1 MIWFVFALLTGAAVA
16 VLLWPLTGPPTE
28 TSEDAAD
35 VAFYRAQ
42 IAEIDA
48 ESSRG
53 GVPSDEAEAAK
64 AQAGRRL
71 LAATQEETA
80 LGDAPRARRFAIL
93 LIVLGAP
100 LIALALY
107 ARVGRPNLPD
117 MPIATRT
124 VAPQAAPETAK
135 SLAQLEAE
143 LAAHPGDGKALEQ
156 ITPLY
161 LAAARYDDAVRTSKA
176 AIGVLGKS
184 PERLVKY
191 AEALSYAN
199 DGEVSPQAV
208 TQLERA
214 VKLAPGYLL
223 ARYYLGLAAAQ
234 QGEVEKARKIWTA
247 MLPELSPD
255 SKARKDVLDKLAMLD
270 APAEGAAPGSP
281 PNAAEPADQ
290 RQKSIQSMV
299 DAAAQRLAAKGGS
312 AREWARLIRSYK
324 VLNEPDKAR
333 DALDRARKALSGDAA
348 ALGELDALAKE
359 LGLNGK

>member
-16 VLLWPLTGPPTE
+16 VLLWPLTGPPPE
-28 TSEDAAD
+28 TREDAAD

-48 ESSRG
+48 ESSRSE
-53 GVPSDEAEAAK
+53 VAADDAEAAK
-64 AQAGRRL
+64 LLAGRRL
-71 LAATQEETA
+71 LAATKEETA
-80 LGDAPRARRFAIL
+80 LGDAPRARRIAIL

-100 LIALALY
+100 LIALGLY

-117 MPIATRT
+117 MPIASRT
-124 VAPQAAPETAK
+124 VAPQSPQNQK
-135 SLAQLEAE
+135 SLAELEAD
-143 LAAHPGDGKALEQ
+143 LAAHPKDGKALEQ

-161 LAAARYDDAVRTSKA
+161 LEAGRYDDAVRTSKA
-176 AIGVLGKS
+176 AIDRLGES

-199 DGEVSPQAV
+199 DGEFSPEAV

-214 VKLAPGYLL
+214 RKLAPGYLL

-234 QGEVEKARKIWTA
+234 QGEVEKAKKIWTA
-247 MLPELSPD
+247 MLPELSD
-255 SKARKDVLDKLAMLD
+255 GSKAKKDLLDKLALLD

-281 PNAAEPADQ
+281 PNAASADQ
-290 RQKSIQSMV
+290 QQKSIQAMV
-299 DAAAQRLAAKGGS
+299 DAAAQRLAVKGGS
-312 AREWARLIRSYK
+312 AAEWARLIRSYK

-333 DALDRARKALSGDAA
+333 EALDRARKALSGDAA
-348 ALGELDALAKE
+348 AQGEFYALARE

>member
-16 VLLWPLTGPPTE
+16 VLLWPLTGPPPE
-28 TSEDAAD
+28 TGEDAAD
-35 VAFYRAQ
+35 IAFYRAQ

-48 ESSRG
+48 EFFRG
-53 GVPSDEAEAAK
+53 RVSSDEAEAAI

-71 LAATQEETA
+71 LAAAQEETA
-80 LGDAPRARRFAIL
+80 LGDAPRARKIAIL

-100 LIALALY
+100 LITLGLY

-117 MPIATRT
+117 MPIASRAA
-124 VAPQAAPETAK
+124 APQPPETRK
-135 SLAQLEAE
+135 SLAELEAD
-143 LAAHPGDGKALEQ
+143 LAAHPKDGKALEQ

-161 LAAARYDDAVRTSKA
+161 LEAGRYDDAVRTSEA
-176 AIGVLGKS
+176 AIDSLGKS

-199 DGEVSPQAV
+199 DGEFSPEAV

-214 VKLAPGYLL
+214 LKLAPTFLL

-247 MLPELSPD
+247 MLPELSQG
-255 SKARKDVLDKLAMLD
+255 SKAKKDVLDKLALLD
-270 APAEGAAPGSP
+270 APAEGAAPGSQ
-281 PNAAEPADQ
+281 PNAASADQ
-290 RQKSIQSMV
+290 QQKSIQAMV
-299 DAAAQRLAAKGGS
+299 DAAAQRLAAQGGS
-312 AREWARLIRSYK
+312 AKEWARLIRSYK
-324 VLNEPDKAR
+324 VLNQPDKAR
-333 DALDRARKALSGDAA
+333 DALDRARKALAGDAGA
-348 ALGELDALAKE
+348 QGELDALAKE

>member
-1 MIWFVFALLTGAAVA
+1 MIWIVFALLTGAAVA
-16 VLLWPLTGPPTE
+16 VLLWPLTGPPPE
-28 TSEDAAD
+28 TREDAAD

-48 ESSRG
+48 EFSRG
-53 GVPSDEAEAAK
+53 GVASDEAEAAK

-71 LAATQEETA
+71 LAAAQEETA
-80 LGDAPRARRFAIL
+80 PGDAPRARKFAIL

-100 LIALALY
+100 LITLGLY

-117 MPIATRT
+117 MPLVSRT
-124 VAPQAAPETAK
+124 APQPAPETVK
-135 SLAQLEAE
+135 SLADLEAD

-161 LAAARYDDAVRTSKA
+161 LEAGRFDDAVRTSKA
-176 AIGVLGKS
+176 AIDVLGES

-191 AEALSYAN
+191 AEAMSYAN
-199 DGEVSPQAV
+199 DGEFSPEAV
-208 TQLERA
+208 AQLERA
-214 VKLAPGYLL
+214 SKLAPNYLL

-247 MLPELSPD
+247 MLPELSQG
-255 SKARKDVLDKLAMLD
+255 SKARKDVVDKLALLD
-270 APAEGAAPGSP
+270 APVAGAAPGP
-281 PNAAEPADQ
+281 QPNAAEPADQ
-290 RQKSIQSMV
+290 RQKSIQAMV
-299 DAAAQRLAAKGGS
+299 DAAAQRLAAQGGS
-312 AREWARLIRSYK
+312 AKEWTRLIRSYK

-333 DALDRARKALSGDAA
+333 DALERARKALSGDAA